1 MNRVIIVDVPA
12 WMQEKLAQIAEI
24 CGESI
29 DYVAASF
36 FAAEVV
42 HTRGKAAT
50 SFCLVG
56 GTHPNV

>member
-1 MNRVIIVDVPA
+1 MSTEMSVTLPS
-12 WMQEKLAQIAEI
+12 WMVEKLSAIAEI

-42 HTRGKAAT
+42 HTSTASGA
-50 SFCLVG
+50 SLC
-56 GTHPNV
+56 P

>member
-1 MNRVIIVDVPA
+1 MKRVLVVDVPA
-12 WMQEKLAQIAEI
+12 WMQDKLDQIATI

-42 HTRGKAAT
+42 HTQGAGAAP
-50 SFCLVG
+50 FCPRG
-56 GTHPNV
+56 GTHPNA

>member
-1 MNRVIIVDVPA
+1 MKRVLVVDVPA
-12 WMQEKLAQIAEI
+12 WMQDKLNQIATI

-42 HTRGKAAT
+42 HTQGAGSA
-50 SFCLVG
+50 SFRPRG
-56 GTHPNV
+56 GTHPNA

>member
-1 MNRVIIVDVPA
+1 MSREIIVDVPA
-12 WMQEKLAQIAEI
+12 WMQDKLAQIATI

-42 HTRGKAAT
+42 HTRGTTAA
-50 SFCLVG
+50 SFCPVG
-56 GTHPNV
+56 GTHLNA

>member
-1 MNRVIIVDVPA
+1 MNRIIIVDVPA
-12 WMQEKLAQIAEI
+12 WMQDKLAQIATI

-42 HTRGKAAT
+42 HTQGASAT
-50 SFCLVG
+50 PFCPRG
-56 GTHPNV
+56 GTHPNA